1 MFSFYFV
8 ITTTTSI
15 SSPKAADLVNASSC
29 NVTAAV
35 ENMPTCDGRLNE
47 HSMTVLRDTGCNVA
61 VVLKDLIRDFQ
72 FTWKSRECVLGG
84 GSKTKVPVACASI
97 AQPYFIGEVE
107 AWCLKDPLYD
117 VIIGNIPDARDS
129 EDPDVNWSPSTANEY

>member
-15 SSPKAADLVNASSC
+15 SSPKAAGLVNASSC

-72 FTWKSRECVLGG
+72 FT
-84 GSKTKVPVACASI
+84 
-97 AQPYFIGEVE
+97 
-107 AWCLKDPLYD
+107 
-117 VIIGNIPDARDS
+117 
-129 EDPDVNWSPSTANEY
+129 